1 MAFYGKSRYNKYRK
15 RSYNL
20 SDNERRRYAQEMQDL
35 EAYLQTTE
43 FQYSSTLDS
52 VYKNYDNYT
61 IRLSNHSAN
70 NQYHD
75 LYNDKLLVNI
85 KCSKLNYK
93 KEIEIRLPLIIK
105 KLETLDLE
113 EFRFI
118 NIVSNNINCYY
129 KDYKTKKIVY
139 NL

>member
-1 MAFYGKSRYNKYRK
+1 MVFYGKSRYNTYRK

-20 SDNERRRYAQEMQDL
+20 SDNERRRYAQEMQEL
-35 EAYLQTTE
+35 EAYLQTIE

-75 LYNDKLLVNI
+75 LYNDKLLVNV

-93 KEIEIRLPLIIK
+93 KEIELRLPLIIK
-105 KLETLDLE
+105 KLEALDLK

-129 KDYKTKKIVY
+129 KNYKTKKIVY

>member
-1 MAFYGKSRYNKYRK
+1 MAFYGKSRYNSYRK

-35 EAYLQTTE
+35 EAYLKTTE

-52 VYKNYDNYT
+52 IYKNYDNYT
-61 IRLSNHSAN
+61 IRLSNHSAD
-70 NQYHD
+70 NQYH
-75 LYNDKLLVNI
+75 DKLLVNV

-129 KDYKTKKIVY
+129 KNYKTKKIVY

>member
-1 MAFYGKSRYNKYRK
+1 MAFYGKSRYNAYRK

-20 SDNERRRYAQEMQDL
+20 TDNERRRYAQEMQEL

-75 LYNDKLLVNI
+75 LYNDKLLVNV

-129 KDYKTKKIVY
+129 KNYKTKKIVY

>member
-1 MAFYGKSRYNKYRK
+1 MVFYGKSRYNTYRK

-20 SDNERRRYAQEMQDL
+20 SDNERRRYTQEMQEL

-75 LYNDKLLVNI
+75 LYNDKLLVNV

-93 KEIEIRLPLIIK
+93 KEIELRLPLIIK
-105 KLETLDLE
+105 KLEALDLK

-129 KDYKTKKIVY
+129 KNYKTKKIVY

>member
-1 MAFYGKSRYNKYRK
+1 MAYYGKSRYNSYRK

-20 SDNERRRYAQEMQDL
+20 SDNERRKYAQEMKNL

-52 VYKNYDNYT
+52 IYKNYDNYI

-75 LYNDKLLVNI
+75 LYNDKLLVNV

-105 KLETLDLE
+105 KLEALDLE

-129 KDYKTKKIVY
+129 KNYKTKKIVY

>member
-1 MAFYGKSRYNKYRK
+1 MAYYGKSRYNSYRK

-20 SDNERRRYAQEMQDL
+20 SDNECRKYAQEMKNL

-52 VYKNYDNYT
+52 IYKNYDNYI

-75 LYNDKLLVNI
+75 LYNDKLLVNV

-105 KLETLDLE
+105 KLEALDLE

-129 KDYKTKKIVY
+129 KNYKTKKIVY

>member
-1 MAFYGKSRYNKYRK
+1 MAFYGKSKYNTYRK

-52 VYKNYDNYT
+52 IYKNYDNYT
-61 IRLSNHSAN
+61 IRLSNHSAD

-75 LYNDKLLVNI
+75 LYNDKLLVNV

-129 KDYKTKKIVY
+129 KNYKTKKIVY

>member
-1 MAFYGKSRYNKYRK
+1 MAFYGKSRYNTYRK

-20 SDNERRRYAQEMQDL
+20 SDNERRRYAQEMQEL

-75 LYNDKLLVNI
+75 LYNDKLLVNV

-93 KEIEIRLPLIIK
+93 KEIELRLPLIIK
-105 KLETLDLE
+105 KLEALDLK

-129 KDYKTKKIVY
+129 KNYKTKKIVY

>member
-1 MAFYGKSRYNKYRK
+1 MAFYGKSRYNTYRK

-52 VYKNYDNYT
+52 IYKNYDNYT
-61 IRLSNHSAN
+61 IRLSNHSAD

-75 LYNDKLLVNI
+75 LHNDKLLVNV

-93 KEIEIRLPLIIK
+93 KEIEIRLPLIIN

-129 KDYKTKKIVY
+129 KNYKTKKIVY
-139 NL
+139 SL